1 MPACADG
8 AGPVSPAVPRSCRR
22 SRTGSQTSDKHRPIR
37 AAVIRMAS
45 RTVTPVNLTEL
56 LDALVHHVDGVLQAI
71 VLSSDG
77 LLVAASGGLARDDAE
92 HLAAVAS
99 GLNGLARGAGRHLG
113 HGTVLRT
120 VIELDSGFL
129 FVTAAGTGACLAV
142 LAGTQIAVGLVASE
156 TERLVW
162 QVE

>member
-1 MPACADG
+1 MP
-8 AGPVSPAVPRSCRR
+8 
-22 SRTGSQTSDKHRPIR
+22 SRT
-37 AAVIRMAS
+37 A
-45 RTVTPVNLTEL
+45 TPVDLTEL
-56 LDALVHHVDGVLQAI
+56 LDALVRQVDGVLHAI

-77 LLVAASGGLARDDAE
+77 LLVAASGELGRDDAE

-113 HGTVLRT
+113 DGAVLRT

-142 LAGTQIAVGLVASE
+142 IAGPQIDVGLVAYE
-156 TERLVW
+156 TERLVVR
-162 QVE
+162 VERAVAG

>member
-1 MPACADG
+1 MP
-8 AGPVSPAVPRSCRR
+8 
-22 SRTGSQTSDKHRPIR
+22 SRT
-37 AAVIRMAS
+37 A
-45 RTVTPVNLTEL
+45 TPVDPAEL
-56 LDALVHHVDGVLQAI
+56 LDALVHQVDGVLHAI

-77 LLVAASGGLARDDAE
+77 LLVATSGGLVRDDAE

-113 HGTVLRT
+113 DGTVLRT

-142 LAGTQIAVGLVASE
+142 LAAPHIDVGLVAYE
-156 TERLVW
+156 TDRLVVR
-162 QVE
+162 VERAVSG